1 MLFNTY
7 FFDDIM
13 QKRKIVFAFSISF
26 VVFMFLNFLRLF
38 NLIGNEFE
46 LLIRWVSTIS
56 LLLTGILVGILILDK
71 KINVKTA
78 LINLVLV
85 IIGLA
90 LIPILTGIIATIV
103 NPFPFA
109 IETKLVVTF
118 ILPASIGLIYLWFFI
133 RYQKKK
139 ASTLW

>member
-1 MLFNTY
+1 
-7 FFDDIM
+7 M
-13 QKRKIVFAFSISF
+13 QKRKIIFAVSISF

-85 IIGLA
+85 IIGLV

-103 NPFPFA
+103 NPFPLA

-118 ILPASIGLIYLWFFI
+118 ILPSSIGLIYLWFFI

-139 ASTLW
+139 DSTLW